1 MMHGLR
7 IAKPHLRLG
16 RMNVDIDLIG
26 RQLEKE
32 KSHGISAG
40 HEQTAISLLQ
50 CVAQA
55 AVANPSAVDKQIL
68 QLGVAPLV
76 SRVHDVPA
84 QERRSLPGLERINP
98 LTDIGPEERSQA
110 FVHFHSSGNLM
121 DALIIMSK
129 GQVQAGMSQGQSRE
143 CLADMTKLGAGRAKK
158 GAANRRVKEQ
168 IANLDARA
176 GRSVPRSNG
185 RED

>member
-1 MMHGLR
+1 
-7 IAKPHLRLG
+7 
-16 RMNVDIDLIG
+16 MNIDINLVR

-40 HEQTAISLLQ
+40 HEQSAIGLLQ
-50 CVAQA
+50 RVAQA
-55 AVANPSAVDKQIL
+55 AVANPSAIDKQIL

-98 LTDIGPEERSQA
+98 LTDIDPEEHSQA

-121 DALIIMSK
+121 DAFVVMSK
-129 GQVQAGMSQGQSRE
+129 GQVQARMSQRQSRE
-143 CLADMTKLGAGRAKK
+143 CLADMTKLRAGRAKK

-168 IANLDARA
+168 IADLDARA
-176 GRSVPRSNG
+176 G
-185 RED
+185 